1 MQSAVLEPITC
12 FGASRLTEESRAERA
27 VRASRA
33 MPGPGIMTP
42 PSILASA
49 SKTLMVVAVPMSKI
63 MQGQSNSSMAATA
76 PATRSAPRV
85 DGSFSLIFSPVF
97 IPGPMHKGSV
107 RVRRLT
113 ARFIP
118 EVREGTTELMM
129 EPSISPIE
137 TP

>member
-1 MQSAVLEPITC
+1 MLRSLQADGGKQGGTGGKGLQ
-12 FGASRLTEESRAERA
+12 GDA
-27 VRASRA
+27 
-33 MPGPGIMTP
+33 GPGIMTP

-97 IPGPMHKGSV
+97 MPGPMHKGSV

-113 ARFIP
+113 AVLFRRSGRVP
-118 EVREGTTELMM
+118 
-129 EPSISPIE
+129 PS
-137 TP
+137 